1 MGVGAVSLCF
11 SRRAGR
17 GRGRVGRSHLGV
29 GKFVV
34 FLPLHS
40 PILEPDLDLALR
52 QAERVGDLDAA
63 PPGQVAVKMEFLLQ
77 LQDLLPGIG
86 GSRALGLASVITG
99 VDGAHVDLLHPGV
112 HHGLLALRAR
122 RPLVRQQQRARGGA
136 APRRD
141 SRGGGAWSAVP
152 RGRGGLRGR
161 AGVRAGGRGLLGS
174 RGAGAAAGVGAGGG
188 GRGVQAPGVAGLARP
203 RRVVGWGLAGA
214 VQVRGRQVRGA
225 LGPREA
231 GTPARAAVPTARAA
245 VRRELLE
252 GRELGLD
259 VVGVYQKRA
268 HGH

>member
-63 PPGQVAVKMEFLLQ
+63 PPGQVAVKVEFLLQ

-99 VDGAHVDLLHPGV
+99 VD
-112 HHGLLALRAR
+112 
-122 RPLVRQQQRARGGA
+122 
-136 APRRD
+136 
-141 SRGGGAWSAVP
+141 
-152 RGRGGLRGR
+152 
-161 AGVRAGGRGLLGS
+161 
-174 RGAGAAAGVGAGGG
+174 
-188 GRGVQAPGVAGLARP
+188 
-203 RRVVGWGLAGA
+203 
-214 VQVRGRQVRGA
+214 
-225 LGPREA
+225 
-231 GTPARAAVPTARAA
+231 
-245 VRRELLE
+245 
-252 GRELGLD
+252 
-259 VVGVYQKRA
+259 
-268 HGH
+268 